1 MSQAQCYTY
10 LVIGQVIATRMYTS
24 GVVPSNSYSCSW
36 AQQRHLT
43 SEGIKAETKNN
54 RIHVLL

>member
-1 MSQAQCYTY
+1 MSQTQCYTY
-10 LVIGQVIATRMYTS
+10 LVIGQVIATRM
-24 GVVPSNSYSCSW
+24 CSATAIA

-54 RIHVLL
+54 TIHVLL